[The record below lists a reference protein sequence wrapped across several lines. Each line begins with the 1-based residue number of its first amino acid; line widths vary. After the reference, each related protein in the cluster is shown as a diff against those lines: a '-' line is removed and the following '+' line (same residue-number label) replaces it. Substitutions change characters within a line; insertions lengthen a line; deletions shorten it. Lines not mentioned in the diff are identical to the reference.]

1 MIGMDEL
8 SAMRQAVIHALPDS
22 AEVQRATA
30 LSDGLGGQTIVWI
43 TVTTLPCRLSLP
55 TSGTPGITMLG
66 QMLGERIA
74 NRVVFV
80 ASFLASSD
88 VRAGDRIIVDGRNY
102 EVLSVI
108 NGSWEIARRAIV
120 VEV

>member
-1 MIGMDEL
+1 MIGTDEL

-22 AEVQRATA
+22 AEVRRASAT
-30 LSDGLGGQTIVWI
+30 SDGLGGQDIAWTTIA
-43 TVTTLPCRLSLP
+43 TLSCRLSLP
-55 TSGTPGITMLG
+55 TAGVPGMSMLG

-74 NRVVFV
+74 NRVIFV
-80 ASFLASSD
+80 ASFPANSD
-88 VRAGDRIIVDGRNY
+88 VRDGDRIIVDGRTY